1 MDLEK
6 GCIYHSFDGGRRL
19 RFLKMA
25 VFFIVLTAVDLCGSC
40 RWLYFLQFLLQ
51 SVFIVLDDG

>member
-6 GCIYHSFDGGRRL
+6 GCIFHSFDGGRCL

-25 VFFIVLTAVDLCGSC
+25 VFFIVLRAVDLYGSC
-40 RWLYFLQFLLQ
+40 RRLYFLQFLLR
-51 SVFIVLDDG
+51 SIFTGLDDG